1 MMIHREQLPGSSLV
15 EQSVGESRNITSK
28 NQASSD
34 SSSDN
39 EKTIENAGEIRQKLK
54 RKRLF
59 ADSHPLQSP

>member
-34 SSSDN
+34 N